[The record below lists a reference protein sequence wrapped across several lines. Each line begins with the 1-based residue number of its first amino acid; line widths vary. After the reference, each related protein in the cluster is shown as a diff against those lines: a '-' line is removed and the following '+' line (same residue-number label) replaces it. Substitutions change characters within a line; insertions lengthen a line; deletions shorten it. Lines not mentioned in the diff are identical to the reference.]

1 MLAFNFSKPKVSS
14 SNKKWLLCFLIYM
27 GYIRTI
33 IINTKVTLLV
43 KTLSKM
49 SFLLHAKIG
58 LQIMQCKVAKGIR
71 SLGTWRESI
80 QKISSALIFYRICKI
95 KQLKPSHFV
104 LKTRQQK
111 AALVNNNT
119 VFFNID
125 VSPSKIKERKK
136 IAQSAICCLIETLLL
151 KRFELES
158 PALFCNMSTAIGTI
172 SRAQIPK
179 HHCRTFFLNSEK

>member
-1 MLAFNFSKPKVSS
+1 MPKLAYKICN
-14 SNKKWLLCFLIYM
+14 
-27 GYIRTI
+27 
-33 IINTKVTLLV
+33 
-43 KTLSKM
+43 
-49 SFLLHAKIG
+49 AK
-58 LQIMQCKVAKGIR
+58 LQK
-71 SLGTWRESI
+71 ESDHWAHEESPP

-119 VFFNID
+119 VFFNND

-136 IAQSAICCLIETLLL
+136 FAQNAICCLIETLLL

-172 SRAQIPK
+172 SRA
-179 HHCRTFFLNSEK
+179 